1 MVSPIPSI
9 SGSEVEAIRPK
20 PKADEFSPRSPVM
33 GLLGAPLGL
42 TLVTMMLLAGRS
54 EGMVDAAYTNS
65 HWSSPTCPFAHS
77 DGHDAPGLFD
87 EAFAVMAAV
96 RDDDRDCCLACSQAA
111 HAPTSV
117 EGAVA

>member
-65 HWSSPTCPFAHS
+65 HWSSPTFHS
-77 DGHDAPGLFD
+77 RIPMDMMRQG
-87 EAFAVMAAV
+87 
-96 RDDDRDCCLACSQAA
+96 CSTRRLQ
-111 HAPTSV
+111 
-117 EGAVA
+117 